1 VFSACLSGR
10 TDLHLDCILS
20 RSGAQAQ
27 AILRTFSSPGG
38 DARIPRERDKREIMQ
53 NERRVS
59 IRKPLERLAYIS
71 LPSNNGGLVLDVSEG
86 GVGFHSI
93 APVNADGPI
102 HFRFA
107 VDSARRIRAVG
118 ELVWKDE
125 TGKTGGLRFTELP
138 DDVREYIRAWL
149 RQGKAPV
156 ADTLVAEPAA
166 MAEAARGSEIGLA
179 SGVDIPTVE
188 PQVPAG
194 LAQSSKVDLAPFFVE
209 YPAAEPEVEAEV
221 NSGMK
226 MNLPSRSARNP
237 ALLYS
242 LRPPVYS
249 APSYGLSMFSPALQ
263 SDSQA
268 AMAASQDSF
277 PSRHPFTAMVLTIF
291 LASVVGSGIFA
302 YVSTSQAGD
311 ALYDFGEKVMEG
323 FRSQPAA
330 KPPAPAENSKI
341 PQR

>member
-1 VFSACLSGR
+1 LN
-10 TDLHLDCILS
+10 
-20 RSGAQAQ
+20 RSGAQVQ
-27 AILRTFSSPGG
+27 TISRTFSSPGG
-38 DARIPRERDKREIMQ
+38 NSKIPRERDKREFMQ

-71 LPSNNGGLVLDVSEG
+71 LPFNNGGVVLDVSEG

-93 APVNADGPI
+93 APVKADGPI

-118 ELVWKDE
+118 ELAWKDE

-149 RQGKAPV
+149 GQGKAPV
-156 ADTLVAEPAA
+156 VDVPVAEPAV
-166 MAEAARGSEIGLA
+166 EAGVARGSEIDMA
-179 SGVDIPTVE
+179 PAADIPTVE

-194 LAQSSKVDLAPFFVE
+194 LAPNSKVELTPFFVD
-209 YPAAEPEVEAEV
+209 YPAVEPKVEAEV
-221 NSGMK
+221 NSRMK
-226 MNLPSRSARNP
+226 INLAPRAASNP
-237 ALLYS
+237 ALLYNM
-242 LRPPVYS
+242 RPPVYS
-249 APSYGLSMFSPALQ
+249 APSYDLSMFSPALKYDTQ
-263 SDSQA
+263 G
-268 AMAASQDSF
+268 AMAAPRDSF
-277 PSRHPFTAMVLTIF
+277 PSRHPFASVVLTIF

-311 ALYDFGEKVMEG
+311 VLYYLGEKVMEG

-330 KPPAPAENSKI
+330 KSPAPAENSAPRNFAPDSSKI
-341 PQR
+341 PQQ

>member
-1 VFSACLSGR
+1 LNG
-10 TDLHLDCILS
+10 TLS
-20 RSGAQAQ
+20 RSGAQVQ
-27 AILRTFSSPGG
+27 SISRTFSSPGG
-38 DARIPRERDKREIMQ
+38 NSKIPRERDKRGIMQ

-71 LPSNNGGLVLDVSEG
+71 LPSNNGGLVFDVSEG

-93 APVNADGPI
+93 APVKADGPI

-118 ELVWKDE
+118 ELAWKDE

-149 RQGKAPV
+149 GQGKAPV
-156 ADTLVAEPAA
+156 VDVPVAEPAA
-166 MAEAARGSEIGLA
+166 EARGSEIESA
-179 SGVDIPTVE
+179 PSVDIQIAE
-188 PQVPAG
+188 PAAETGVARGIEAG
-194 LAQSSKVDLAPFFVE
+194 LA
-209 YPAAEPEVEAEV
+209 PAAA
-221 NSGMK
+221 SGG
-226 MNLPSRSARNP
+226 PI
-237 ALLYS
+237 LYD
-242 LRPPVYS
+242 LKPPVYS
-249 APSYGLSMFSPALQ
+249 AASHKLSMFSPALQ
-263 SDSQA
+263 SDTQA
-268 AMAASQDSF
+268 AMGAPQDSF
-277 PSRHPFTAMVLTIF
+277 PSRHPFAAIVLTIF

-311 ALYDFGEKVMEG
+311 VLYYLGEKVMDG

-330 KPPAPAENSKI
+330 KSPAPTASSAPDSAKI